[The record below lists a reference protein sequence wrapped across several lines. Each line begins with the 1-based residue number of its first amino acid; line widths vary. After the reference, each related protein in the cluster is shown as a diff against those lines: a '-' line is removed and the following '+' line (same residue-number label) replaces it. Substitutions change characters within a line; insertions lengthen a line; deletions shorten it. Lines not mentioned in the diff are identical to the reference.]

1 VFSTGSLKWNRITD
15 ETDRITDRIAD
26 KTDRITD
33 ENDRV
38 IHAMFVAEF
47 RDKQICD
54 RVGSCR
60 LMRFMW
66 QIIWLRDSGLTAAY
80 SQDRSSSSRI
90 TVSSTATRSGL

>member
-54 RVGSCR
+54 RALVLVVSCVSCGKSSGSA
-60 LMRFMW
+60 
-66 QIIWLRDSGLTAAY
+66 I
-80 SQDRSSSSRI
+80 QD
-90 TVSSTATRSGL
+90 

>member
-1 VFSTGSLKWNRITD
+1 VFLSHKRHVETVFSTGSLKWNRITD

-66 QIIWLRDSGLTAAY
+66 QNHLAPRFRIDGSV
-80 SQDRSSSSRI
+80 QPRSFI
-90 TVSSTATRSGL
+90 V